1 MVAATPTYYGAIN
14 TFSEI
19 AKMISVPL
27 EEDGINIEEL
37 EKILQKNKVD
47 FIYTMINFESPTGI
61 SWSTE
66 KKKKI
71 LELSEKY
78 NFTII
83 EDDCHSHLYYYN
95 NITTPLKTM
104 DRKNKVIYIN
114 SFSKLIM
121 PGLRLGYMIVP
132 TNLISDI
139 IAAKFSAD
147 ISSAGLLQLALHL
160 FIKRGYLEPHIEK
173 LRAVFKEKYELTLSL
188 LKEIKEIELPYI
200 PNGGFYIWIKLP
212 KGLNSNVFYNVLKE
226 RHVSILPDS
235 VFYINDEQENDHIR
249 LSFAAV
255 TKEEIIRGIEIIKK
269 SLEEFSQKKDFLF
282 KEDFIS
288 LLLR

>member
-1 MVAATPTYYGAIN
+1 
-14 TFSEI
+14 
-19 AKMISVPL
+19 
-27 EEDGINIEEL
+27 
-37 EKILQKNKVD
+37 
-47 FIYTMINFESPTGI
+47 
-61 SWSTE
+61 
-66 KKKKI
+66 
-71 LELSEKY
+71 
-78 NFTII
+78 
-83 EDDCHSHLYYYN
+83 
-95 NITTPLKTM
+95 
-104 DRKNKVIYIN
+104 
-114 SFSKLIM
+114 M